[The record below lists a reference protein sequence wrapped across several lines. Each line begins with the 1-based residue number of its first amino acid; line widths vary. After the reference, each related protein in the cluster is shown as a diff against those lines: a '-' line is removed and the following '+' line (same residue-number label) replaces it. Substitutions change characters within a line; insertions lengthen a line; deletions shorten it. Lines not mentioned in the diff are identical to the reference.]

1 MYNNVLYSKAMTG
14 KISILNT
21 ELVTGHCPECNLDT
35 ILVGI
40 QQSFYRCTNCG
51 EDIEQKVNGVIKYM
65 VVDNK
70 TKMKL
75 RDLDDTDG
83 QEER

>member
-1 MYNNVLYSKAMTG
+1 MKDQTN
-14 KISILNT
+14 ILHT
-21 ELVTGHCPECNLDT
+21 ELVTGHGPECHLDT

-40 QQSFYRCTNCG
+40 QHSFYRCTNCG

-65 VVDNK
+65 LVDK
-70 TKMKL
+70 DTKIKL

>member
-1 MYNNVLYSKAMTG
+1 MTG
-14 KISILNT
+14 KTSILNT
-21 ELVTGHCPECNLDT
+21 ELVTGHCPECELDT

-51 EDIEQKVNGVIKYM
+51 FDVEQKVNGVIRYM
-65 VVDNK
+65 KVDK
-70 TKMKL
+70 QSKMKL

-83 QEER
+83 KKER

>member
-1 MYNNVLYSKAMTG
+1 MKDQKN
-14 KISILNT
+14 ILHT
-21 ELVTGHCPECNLDT
+21 ELVTGHCPECQLDT

-40 QQSFYRCTNCG
+40 QHSFYRCTNCG

>member
-1 MYNNVLYSKAMTG
+1 MVL
-14 KISILNT
+14 
-21 ELVTGHCPECNLDT
+21 
-35 ILVGI
+35 
-40 QQSFYRCTNCG
+40 
-51 EDIEQKVNGVIKYM
+51 IKYM

-75 RDLDDTDG
+75 RNLDDTDG

>member
-1 MYNNVLYSKAMTG
+1 MTA
-14 KISILNT
+14 KISVLNT
-21 ELVTGHCPECNLDT
+21 ELVTGHCPECHLDT

-75 RDLDDTDG
+75 RNLDDTDG

>member
-1 MYNNVLYSKAMTG
+1 MKDQTN
-14 KISILNT
+14 ILNT
-21 ELVTGHCPECNLDT
+21 ELVTGHCPECHLDT

-40 QQSFYRCTNCG
+40 QHSFYRCTNCG

-65 VVDNK
+65 IVDK
-70 TKMKL
+70 DTKIKL
-75 RDLDDTDG
+75 RNLDDTDG

>member
-1 MYNNVLYSKAMTG
+1 MKDQTN
-14 KISILNT
+14 ILNT
-21 ELVTGHCPECNLDT
+21 ELVTGHCPECHLDT

-40 QQSFYRCTNCG
+40 QHSFYRCTNCG

-65 VVDNK
+65 LVDK
-70 TKMKL
+70 DTKIKL

>member
-1 MYNNVLYSKAMTG
+1 MKDQTN
-14 KISILNT
+14 ILNT
-21 ELVTGHCPECNLDT
+21 ELVTGHCPECHLDT

-40 QQSFYRCTNCG
+40 QHSYYRCTNCG

-65 VVDNK
+65 IVDK
-70 TKMKL
+70 DTKIKL
-75 RDLDDTDG
+75 KNLDDIDG

>member
-1 MYNNVLYSKAMTG
+1 MHKLWRRHRT
-14 KISILNT
+14 
-21 ELVTGHCPECNLDT
+21 
-35 ILVGI
+35 
-40 QQSFYRCTNCG
+40 
-51 EDIEQKVNGVIKYM
+51 KVNGVIKYM

>member
-1 MYNNVLYSKAMTG
+1 MTE
-14 KISILNT
+14 KISILHT
-21 ELVTGHCPECNLDT
+21 ELVTGNCPECNLDT

-65 VVDNK
+65 IVDNK

-83 QEER
+83 EKER

>member
-1 MYNNVLYSKAMTG
+1 MTG
-14 KISILNT
+14 KINILHT
-21 ELVTGHCPECNLDT
+21 ELVTGHCPECHLDT

>member
-1 MYNNVLYSKAMTG
+1 MSKKT
-14 KISILNT
+14 SILQT
-21 ELVTGHCPECNLDT
+21 ELVTGHCPECSLDT

-40 QQSFYRCTNCG
+40 QHSFYRCTNCG

-65 VVDNK
+65 IVDK
-70 TKMKL
+70 DTKIKL

-83 QEER
+83 EKER

>member
-1 MYNNVLYSKAMTG
+1 MKDQTN
-14 KISILNT
+14 ILNT
-21 ELVTGHCPECNLDT
+21 ELVTGHCPECHLDT

-40 QQSFYRCTNCG
+40 QHSFYRCTNCG

-65 VVDNK
+65 LVDKK
-70 TKMKL
+70 TKIRL

>member
-1 MYNNVLYSKAMTG
+1 MTG
-14 KISILNT
+14 KISILHT
-21 ELVTGHCPECNLDT
+21 ELVTGNCPECNLDT

-65 VVDNK
+65 IVDNK

-83 QEER
+83 EKER

>member
-1 MYNNVLYSKAMTG
+1 
-14 KISILNT
+14 
-21 ELVTGHCPECNLDT
+21 VTGHCPECHLDT

>member
-1 MYNNVLYSKAMTG
+1 MLH
-14 KISILNT
+14 T
-21 ELVTGHCPECNLDT
+21 ELVTGHCPECHLDT

>member
-1 MYNNVLYSKAMTG
+1 MTA
-14 KISILNT
+14 KISVLTT
-21 ELVTGHCPECNLDT
+21 ELVTGHCPECHLDT

-40 QQSFYRCTNCG
+40 QRSFYRCTNCG

-75 RDLDDTDG
+75 RNLDDTDG

>member
-1 MYNNVLYSKAMTG
+1 MLH
-14 KISILNT
+14 T
-21 ELVTGHCPECNLDT
+21 ELVTGHCPECHLDT

-40 QQSFYRCTNCG
+40 QRSFYRCTNCG

>member
-1 MYNNVLYSKAMTG
+1 MKDQTN
-14 KISILNT
+14 ILHT
-21 ELVTGHCPECNLDT
+21 ELVTGHCTECHLDT

-40 QQSFYRCTNCG
+40 QHSFYRCTNCG

-65 VVDNK
+65 LVDKK
-70 TKMKL
+70 TKIRL